1 MELLTV
7 LGCALKLDI
16 FIFCNDLR
24 SLLQISLSLE
34 AVELPTSDDRRIL
47 TAPLFFGLAT
57 VV

>member
-34 AVELPTSDDRRIL
+34 AVELPTFDDRRKL

-57 VV
+57 VL

>member
-16 FIFCNDLR
+16 ILFCNDLR
-24 SLLQISLSLE
+24 SLLQISLE
-34 AVELPTSDDRRIL
+34 AVELPTFDDRRKL

-57 VV
+57 VL